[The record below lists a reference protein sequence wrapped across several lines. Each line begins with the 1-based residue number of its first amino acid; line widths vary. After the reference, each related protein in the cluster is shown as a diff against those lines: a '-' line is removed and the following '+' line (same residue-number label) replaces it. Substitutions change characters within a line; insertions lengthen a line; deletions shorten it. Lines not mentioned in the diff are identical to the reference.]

1 MQVQIEFLVK
11 TFYQYWNFLLWKLFA
26 SEKAR
31 SSLSTDSMKFEIGSE
46 MVGLG
51 GTVSQIEHKNPFVS
65 AIVSMEN
72 VGFQLFYKS

>member
-1 MQVQIEFLVK
+1 MQIEFLPI
-11 TFYQYWNFLLWKLFA
+11 LKLFA
-26 SEKAR
+26 LETLCFGKAR